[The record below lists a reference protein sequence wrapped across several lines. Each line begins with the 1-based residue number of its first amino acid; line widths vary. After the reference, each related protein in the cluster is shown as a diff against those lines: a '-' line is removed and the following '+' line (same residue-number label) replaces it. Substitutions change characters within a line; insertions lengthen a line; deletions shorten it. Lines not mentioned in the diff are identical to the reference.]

1 MSSKQCVVG
10 IGEILMDVFENGEA
24 TLGGAPFNV
33 AFHVHQLLNAL
44 SLGEAVVL
52 SAVGRDAWGRTIRAQ
67 VAAAGMSTGYLAN
80 VERQPTGTAR
90 NQAECRVG
98 FYRVQRFG
106 VRAFQALRRSRFR
119 QPCATCGTIPAQH

>member
-52 SAVGRDAWGRTIRAQ
+52 SAVD
-67 VAAAGMSTGYLAN
+67 
-80 VERQPTGTAR
+80 
-90 NQAECRVG
+90 C
-98 FYRVQRFG
+98 
-106 VRAFQALRRSRFR
+106 RRSSMSQQLPDTTVPMVRFI
-119 QPCATCGTIPAQH
+119 GG